1 MRQREIKRFFNK
13 RKKGELIY
21 IESKISKT
29 PYLFIFDKIIN
40 GDSIQA
46 QFSYSFKDNVI
57 YNKEHPF
64 CYMSDLKEAKLA
76 SEKEHILFNN
86 IQCEISK

>member
-1 MRQREIKRFFNK
+1 MRQRDIERFFNK

-21 IESKISKT
+21 IETKISKK
-29 PYLFIFDKIIN
+29 PYLLIFDKIIN

-46 QFSYSFKDNVI
+46 QFSYSYKDNIV

-64 CYMSDLKEAKLA
+64 CYLSDLKEAKLA
-76 SEKEHILFNN
+76 LKDEHVLFEQ
-86 IQCEISK
+86 IQSKDFK